1 MTLPTAHPPSTPPA
15 PQPPVLFD
23 RLTHDRQVEV
33 LAVLARV
40 ALPRWG
46 LGASASVRLVN
57 LTENAT
63 FRVDDERHGS
73 FALRIHRD
81 GYHET
86 EDVESELAWLTALR
100 RDGVVTTPVPVPGL
114 DGKLIQHLA
123 HPSMNAARKIVLSR
137 WENGVEPGIGDDL
150 GGPFEI
156 LGEVTARMH
165 NHARRWERPPGFRR
179 HLWTFET
186 SIGERPHW
194 GRWRDGMGMTP
205 VRIDLFDRTAR
216 RIRERL
222 DAFGNGPDRFGL
234 VHGDLRLANLLV
246 DGEQVKVIDFD
257 DCGFS
262 WFLYDAATPLSFYEH
277 HPQVPDLIGHWV
289 AGYRRVAPL
298 SAAEEAEIA
307 TFVML
312 RRMLLVAWI
321 GSHAETDLAR
331 TMGEDYTAGT
341 VGLCED
347 YLARS
352 G

>member
-1 MTLPTAHPPSTPPA
+1 
-15 PQPPVLFD
+15 
-23 RLTHDRQVEV
+23 
-33 LAVLARV
+33 
-40 ALPRWG
+40 
-46 LGASASVRLVN
+46 
-57 LTENAT
+57 
-63 FRVDDERHGS
+63 
-73 FALRIHRD
+73 
-81 GYHET
+81 
-86 EDVESELAWLTALR
+86 
-100 RDGVVTTPVPVPGL
+100 
-114 DGKLIQHLA
+114 
-123 HPSMNAARKIVLSR
+123 
-137 WENGVEPGIGDDL
+137 
-150 GGPFEI
+150 
-156 LGEVTARMH
+156 
-165 NHARRWERPPGFRR
+165 
-179 HLWTFET
+179 
-186 SIGERPHW
+186 
-194 GRWRDGMGMTP
+194 

-246 DGEQVKVIDFD
+246 DGDQVKVIDFD